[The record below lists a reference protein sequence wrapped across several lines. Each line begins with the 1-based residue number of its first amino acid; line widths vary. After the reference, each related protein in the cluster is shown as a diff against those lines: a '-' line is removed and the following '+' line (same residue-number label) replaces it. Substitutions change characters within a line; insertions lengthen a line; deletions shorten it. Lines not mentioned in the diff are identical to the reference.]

1 MAKLQVRLLGELGV
15 EFDGTP
21 VALPTSRRACALLA
35 WLALRAGSHSR
46 SRLAALL
53 WPDVLDASARASL
66 RSALWALRAAFGPTA
81 GEYLHAGR
89 DHVELAGDG
98 LVVDVREV
106 ERLLA
111 AGCHQEAVALHRGDL
126 LAQFDAD
133 WVLDARDEHLGR
145 LCGGYAALA
154 ASAEA
159 DGQLATARDWAAKR
173 AAAMP
178 LDEQAARDLIRLLV
192 AVGDQAGAVAAYQRL
207 AARLGAELG
216 IGPAAETTRLV
227 SALRDEPP
235 GPPGPPFPSGSAARA
250 GKDAGRLVGRA
261 GEARALL
268 RHWRAS
274 RAGSGTAVAITG
286 DGGMGKTRLAREIL
300 DAAAADG
307 ALTATAAAGG
317 PGAAAPF
324 ALWSELLD
332 DLVAQTGPLPKPPP
346 HGDGDWDTLLAAIR
360 TGSRAPATEPRLDR
374 IRFFE
379 ATVAVLSWAARGR
392 PLALALEDLHAAD
405 RSSLELVAYAGRRI
419 TRQPV
424 LLVLTRRRLPPRAE
438 LDAVLAALRARGT
451 LGAEFDLGPLPA
463 AALNELVGTAVQI
476 PAAHRE
482 RIVRLAA
489 GNPLLAV
496 ETARYAA
503 HDGDPATG
511 LAGATRQATARL
523 SPAARLFTELAAV
536 AGRDLDRAEVA
547 SLPLLDNPSAAA
559 AEALGSGLLHSAAER
574 TGFRH
579 QLLCEAVYQ
588 DLPDPAR
595 ARLHETLASWLRERE
610 PRGSAVR
617 LSPARN
623 AAEIARHFRQAGQA
637 DLAADQLVRAAA
649 AARTIAALPEA
660 AAYLTE
666 AVSLAGQAGA
676 GPDPELLIELA
687 EVQAWRGMLP
697 ESDEA
702 FGRALELI
710 ATDDHDAL
718 AAAWLRRGH
727 WLRGGI
733 CHPRE
738 SLRSYRAALDCLD
751 RGGGADPLI
760 LTESLAGMA
769 WAQATAGDAG
779 EANDLLIKA
788 EGLLSQVAEASATRV
803 SRLRHDIFTARS
815 HTLLRA
821 GKFTES
827 YGPLI
832 AASAEAVRAGR
843 PDLAYS
849 CLANATSAAACAG
862 DLPRALDFADRCLP
876 LVVPT
881 GLLRPRVYTHSAR
894 TALLRMLGRLGE
906 ASVACDAAAAA
917 AERIGLPEL
926 EGLVH
931 HDRGLLAAAAGDHK
945 TAAGELGLALD
956 LGAPVSRPF
965 ARLRRAEAL
974 ARDGRADDA
983 EHELRGVALEPVSPA
998 DLPDTLVA
1006 RMSHVQGLIALR
1018 RGNVSLAE
1026 RRLRA
1031 AESGWLR
1038 RLGRDHGE
1046 GDSESGQGYVAALI
1060 DLGRPPVAA
1069 LVEPA
1074 RELAALRADIAAA
1087 GILLPDLGGRDA

>member
-15 EFDGTP
+15 EFDGTA
-21 VALPTSRRACALLA
+21 VTLPTSRRACALLA
-35 WLALRAGSHSR
+35 WLALRPGPHSR

-81 GEYLHAGR
+81 SEYLHTGR

-98 LVVDVREV
+98 LVVDVREA

-111 AGCHQEAVALHRGDL
+111 AGCHLEAVALHRGDL

-145 LCGGYAALA
+145 LCGAYAALA
-154 ASAEA
+154 VGAEG
-159 DGQLATARDWAAKR
+159 DGQLTMARDWAAKR

-178 LDEQAARDLIRLLV
+178 LDEHAARELIRLLV

-216 IGPAAETTRLV
+216 ISPASETTRLI
-227 SALRDEPP
+227 SALREEPS
-235 GPPGPPFPSGSAARA
+235 GPPRAAVSAADEEK
-250 GKDAGRLVGRA
+250 GAGRLVGRD
-261 GEARALL
+261 GEVRALL

-332 DLVAQTGPLPKPPP
+332 DLVAQTGPLPKSPP

-360 TGSRAPATEPRLDR
+360 TGARAPATEPRLDR

-379 ATVAVLSWAARGR
+379 ATVTLLSWAARGR

-438 LDAVLAALRARGT
+438 LDAVFASLRARGT

-463 AALNELVGTAVQI
+463 AGLNELVGMTVRI

-503 HDGDPATG
+503 QDGDPAAG
-511 LAGATRQATARL
+511 LAGATRQAMARL

-559 AEALGSGLLHSAAER
+559 AEALGSGLLHSSAER

-588 DLPDPAR
+588 DLPDPVR
-595 ARLHETLASWLRERE
+595 ARLHDTLATWLRERE

-617 LSPARN
+617 PSPVRN
-623 AAEIARHFRQAGQA
+623 AAEIARHFRLAGQA

-649 AARTIAALPEA
+649 AARTVAALPEA

-666 AVSLAGQAGA
+666 AASLASQAGA

-687 EVQAWRGMLP
+687 DVQAWRGMLP

-738 SLRSYRAALDCLD
+738 SLRSYRAALDCCD
-751 RGGGADPLI
+751 RGGGTDPLI
-760 LTESLAGMA
+760 LIESLAGMA
-769 WAQATAGDAG
+769 WAQATAGEAG
-779 EANDLLIKA
+779 SAYDLLVKA
-788 EGLLSQVAEASATRV
+788 EGLLSEVAEASAARV
-803 SRLRHDIFTARS
+803 SRLRHDIDTARA
-815 HTLLRA
+815 HVLLRA
-821 GKFTES
+821 GRFTES

-832 AASAEAVRAGR
+832 AASAAAGRAGR

-849 CLANATSAAACAG
+849 CLVNAASAAASAG

-881 GLLRPRVYTHSAR
+881 GLLRPCVYTHSAR
-894 TALLRMLGRLGE
+894 TALLRLLGRLGE
-906 ASVACDAAAAA
+906 ARVACDAAAAA
-917 AERIGLPEL
+917 AERIGLAEL

-931 HDRGLLAAAAGDHK
+931 HDRGLLATAAGEHK
-945 TAAGELGLALD
+945 AAAGELGLALD
-956 LGAPVSRPF
+956 LGAPVSRPLT
-965 ARLRRAEAL
+965 RLLRAEAL
-974 ARDGRADDA
+974 ARDGRPDDA

-1018 RGNVSLAE
+1018 RGNLSLAAK
-1026 RRLRA
+1026 RLCE

-1038 RLGRDHGE
+1038 RSRQDHAE
-1046 GDSESGQGYVAALI
+1046 HDSESGQGYVAALI
-1060 DLGRPPVAA
+1060 DLGRPPLAA

-1074 RELAALRADIAAA
+1074 RELAALRADMATA
-1087 GILLPDLGGRDA
+1087 GVLMPDLRESDA

>member
-1 MAKLQVRLLGELGV
+1 MATLQVRLLGELGA
-15 EFDGTP
+15 EFDGTA
-21 VALPTSRRACALLA
+21 VTLPTSRRACALLA
-35 WLALRAGSHSR
+35 WLALRPGPHSR

-66 RSALWALRAAFGPTA
+66 RSALWALRAALGPTA
-81 GEYLHAGR
+81 SEYLHAGR

-98 LVVDVREV
+98 LAVDVRELD
-106 ERLLA
+106 RLLE
-111 AGCHQEAVALHRGDL
+111 AGCAQEAVALCRGDL

-133 WVLDARDEHLGR
+133 WVLDARDEHLSR
-145 LCGGYAALA
+145 LCGAYAALA
-154 ASAEA
+154 VAAED
-159 DGQLATARDWAAKR
+159 DGQLTTARDWAAR
-173 AAAMP
+173 RTAAMP
-178 LDEQAARDLIRLLV
+178 LDEQAARELIRLLV

-227 SALRDEPP
+227 SALREEPP
-235 GPPGPPFPSGSAARA
+235 APPLPAAPAAGA
-250 GKDAGRLVGRA
+250 GKGAGRLVGRD
-261 GEARALL
+261 GEVRALL
-268 RHWRAS
+268 RHWQAS

-317 PGAAAPF
+317 PGATAPF

-332 DLVAQTGPLPKPPP
+332 DLISQTGPLPKPPP
-346 HGDGDWDTLLAAIR
+346 HGDGDLDTLLAAIR
-360 TGSRAPATEPRLDR
+360 TGARAPATEPRLDR

-379 ATVAVLSWAARGR
+379 ATVALLSWAARDR

-463 AALNELVGTAVQI
+463 AALDELVGLTTRI

-503 HDGDPATG
+503 HDGDPAAG
-511 LAGATRQATARL
+511 LAGATRQAMARL

-547 SLPLLDNPSAAA
+547 SLPLLDNPSGAA
-559 AEALGSGLLHSAAER
+559 AEALGSGLLHSSAER

-588 DLPDPAR
+588 DLPDPVR
-595 ARLHETLASWLRERE
+595 ARRHETLATWLRERE

-617 LSPARN
+617 PSPARN
-623 AAEIARHFRQAGQA
+623 AAEIARHFRLAGQA

-649 AARTIAALPEA
+649 AARMVAALPEA

-676 GPDPELLIELA
+676 APDPELLIELA
-687 EVQAWRGMLP
+687 DVQAWRGMLP
-697 ESDEA
+697 DSDAA

-710 ATDDHDAL
+710 ATEDHDAL

-738 SLRSYRAALDCLD
+738 SLRSYRAALDCCD
-751 RGGGADPLI
+751 RGGGTDPLI
-760 LTESLAGMA
+760 LIESLAGMA

-779 EANDLLIKA
+779 EADDLLVKA
-788 EGLLSQVAEASATRV
+788 EGLLSEVTGASPARV
-803 SRLRHDIFTARS
+803 SRLSHDIDTARA
-815 HTLLRA
+815 HALLRA
-821 GKFTES
+821 GRFTES

-832 AASAEAVRAGR
+832 AASAAAGRAGR

-849 CLANATSAAACAG
+849 CLANAASAAACAG

-881 GLLRPRVYTHSAR
+881 GLLRPCVYTHSAR
-894 TALLRMLGRLGE
+894 TALLRLLGRLGE
-906 ASVACDAAAAA
+906 ARVACDAAAAA
-917 AERIGLPEL
+917 AERIGLAEL

-931 HDRGLLAAAAGDHK
+931 HDRGLLATAAGEHK
-945 TAAGELGLALD
+945 AAAGELGLALD
-956 LGAPVSRPF
+956 LGAPVSRPLT
-965 ARLRRAEAL
+965 RLLRAEAL
-974 ARDGRADDA
+974 ARDGRPDDA

-1006 RMSHVQGLIALR
+1006 RMSHVQGLIALQ
-1018 RGNVSLAE
+1018 RGNRSLAE
-1026 RRLRA
+1026 RRLRE

-1038 RLGRDHGE
+1038 RSRQDHGE
-1046 GDSESGQGYVAALI
+1046 RDSESGQGYVAALI

-1087 GILLPDLGGRDA
+1087 GVLLGGRDA

>member
-35 WLALRAGSHSR
+35 WLALRPGPHSR

-66 RSALWALRAAFGPTA
+66 RSALWALRAAFGPAA
-81 GEYLHAGR
+81 GEYLQTGR

-133 WVLDARDEHLGR
+133 WVLDARDEHLGL

-159 DGQLATARDWAAKR
+159 DGQLTTARDWATKR

-235 GPPGPPFPSGSAARA
+235 GPPGPPLPPGPAAGA
-250 GKDAGRLVGRA
+250 GKGAGRLVGRD

-379 ATVAVLSWAARGR
+379 ATVALLSWAARGR

-476 PAAHRE
+476 PAA
-482 RIVRLAA
+482 
-489 GNPLLAV
+489 
-496 ETARYAA
+496 
-503 HDGDPATG
+503 
-511 LAGATRQATARL
+511 
-523 SPAARLFTELAAV
+523 
-536 AGRDLDRAEVA
+536 
-547 SLPLLDNPSAAA
+547 
-559 AEALGSGLLHSAAER
+559 
-574 TGFRH
+574 
-579 QLLCEAVYQ
+579 
-588 DLPDPAR
+588 
-595 ARLHETLASWLRERE
+595 
-610 PRGSAVR
+610 
-617 LSPARN
+617 
-623 AAEIARHFRQAGQA
+623 
-637 DLAADQLVRAAA
+637 
-649 AARTIAALPEA
+649 
-660 AAYLTE
+660 
-666 AVSLAGQAGA
+666 
-676 GPDPELLIELA
+676 
-687 EVQAWRGMLP
+687 
-697 ESDEA
+697 
-702 FGRALELI
+702 
-710 ATDDHDAL
+710 
-718 AAAWLRRGH
+718 
-727 WLRGGI
+727 
-733 CHPRE
+733 
-738 SLRSYRAALDCLD
+738 
-751 RGGGADPLI
+751 
-760 LTESLAGMA
+760 
-769 WAQATAGDAG
+769 
-779 EANDLLIKA
+779 
-788 EGLLSQVAEASATRV
+788 
-803 SRLRHDIFTARS
+803 
-815 HTLLRA
+815 
-821 GKFTES
+821 
-827 YGPLI
+827 
-832 AASAEAVRAGR
+832 
-843 PDLAYS
+843 
-849 CLANATSAAACAG
+849 
-862 DLPRALDFADRCLP
+862 
-876 LVVPT
+876 
-881 GLLRPRVYTHSAR
+881 
-894 TALLRMLGRLGE
+894 
-906 ASVACDAAAAA
+906 
-917 AERIGLPEL
+917 
-926 EGLVH
+926 
-931 HDRGLLAAAAGDHK
+931 
-945 TAAGELGLALD
+945 
-956 LGAPVSRPF
+956 
-965 ARLRRAEAL
+965 
-974 ARDGRADDA
+974 
-983 EHELRGVALEPVSPA
+983 
-998 DLPDTLVA
+998 
-1006 RMSHVQGLIALR
+1006 
-1018 RGNVSLAE
+1018 
-1026 RRLRA
+1026 
-1031 AESGWLR
+1031 
-1038 RLGRDHGE
+1038 
-1046 GDSESGQGYVAALI
+1046 
-1060 DLGRPPVAA
+1060 
-1069 LVEPA
+1069 
-1074 RELAALRADIAAA
+1074 
-1087 GILLPDLGGRDA
+1087 